1 VLAQLVKFGI
11 RPLIGNATLVSRYG
25 STTLL
30 AALLAFAWSAAR
42 AGTDRAV
49 TQPTPGDPWERSNR
63 AGYAVQGALDKHF
76 IHPLAK
82 IYHTLTPGP
91 IGRGVHNVLVNLSEP
106 VTFFNDVLQLRFK
119 RAGVAGVRFIT
130 NSTFGIL
137 GLLDVAARTG
147 MTHQNNEFGVTL
159 GRYRVHSGPYMYV
172 PLVGP
177 TTVRDLLGSGLDFF
191 MDPARWLTYPK
202 RTQVGEARFVVSGLD
217 TRIMTED
224 QLDALLSG
232 AVDPYATLRSV
243 YLQNKQGEIDGGG
256 VPLNLPSFD
265 DAVPT
270 QPSTARPSPDNSEQE

>member
-1 VLAQLVKFGI
+1 MLA
-11 RPLIGNATLVSRYG
+11 ARYG
-25 STTLL
+25 SI
-30 AALLAFAWSAAR
+30 ALLAVLLTFGWSAVR

-49 TQPTPGDPWERSNR
+49 PKPTPGDPWERANR
-63 AGYAVQGALDKHF
+63 VDYAVEAALDKHA

-106 VTFFNDVLQLRFK
+106 VAFFNDVLQLRLK

-130 NSTFGIL
+130 NSTVGIL
-137 GLLDVAARTG
+137 GLFDVAARTG
-147 MTHQNNEFGVTL
+147 MTHQDNEFGVTL
-159 GRYRVHSGPYMYV
+159 GRYGVHPGPYMYV

-177 TTVRDLLGSGLDFF
+177 TTVRDLVGSGLDFF
-191 MDPARWLTYPK
+191 IDPVHWLTYSN

-217 TRIMTED
+217 TRVMTED
-224 QLDALLSG
+224 QLNALLSG

-270 QPSTARPSPDNSEQE
+270 QPSTARPSPDNSPRE

>member
-1 VLAQLVKFGI
+1 MLA
-11 RPLIGNATLVSRYG
+11 ARYG
-25 STTLL
+25 ST
-30 AALLAFAWSAAR
+30 ALLAVLLTFGWSAVR

-49 TQPTPGDPWERSNR
+49 PKPTPGDPWERANR
-63 AGYAVQGALDKHF
+63 VDYAVEGALDKHA

-106 VTFFNDVLQLRFK
+106 VAFFNDVLQLRLK

-130 NSTFGIL
+130 NSTVGIL
-137 GLLDVAARTG
+137 GLFDVAARTG
-147 MTHQNNEFGVTL
+147 MTHQDNEFGVTL
-159 GRYRVHSGPYMYV
+159 GRYGVRPGPYMYV

-177 TTVRDLLGSGLDFF
+177 TTVRDLVGSGLDFF
-191 MDPARWLTYPK
+191 IDPVHWLTYSN

-217 TRIMTED
+217 TRVMTED
-224 QLDALLSG
+224 QLNALLSG

-270 QPSTARPSPDNSEQE
+270 QPSTARPSPDNSPRE